1 MSSPRMMMAKVAAT
15 SLLSFLAAAT
25 AAVSAAEAAEPRP
38 LSWRAA
44 RGMGEGM
51 VKFMMVSLSSRL
63 VRDRAPWASNATKVE
78 GIKYHYPVAGQAN
91 RSQDTPEIN
100 CIEQNVN

>member
-1 MSSPRMMMAKVAAT
+1 MTKVAAT
-15 SLLSFLAAAT
+15 SLLSFLAAATT

-63 VRDRAPWASNATKVE
+63 SRDMAPWASNATKVE
-78 GIKYHYPVAGQAN
+78 CIKHHYPVAGQAN